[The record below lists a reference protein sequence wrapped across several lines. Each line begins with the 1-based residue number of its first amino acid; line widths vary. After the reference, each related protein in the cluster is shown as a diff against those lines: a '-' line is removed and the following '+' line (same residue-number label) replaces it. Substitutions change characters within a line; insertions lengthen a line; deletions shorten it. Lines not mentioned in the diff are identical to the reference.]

1 MGWGDKECW
10 RVGGWVGG
18 VGVLM
23 GGVRWS
29 GCEGCEKGESGNG
42 RVGGYS

>member
-1 MGWGDKECW
+1 MGQGDKECW
-10 RVGGWVGG
+10 RVGGFGG

-23 GGVRWS
+23 GGVRWI
-29 GCEGCEKGESGNG
+29 GFEKGESGNG